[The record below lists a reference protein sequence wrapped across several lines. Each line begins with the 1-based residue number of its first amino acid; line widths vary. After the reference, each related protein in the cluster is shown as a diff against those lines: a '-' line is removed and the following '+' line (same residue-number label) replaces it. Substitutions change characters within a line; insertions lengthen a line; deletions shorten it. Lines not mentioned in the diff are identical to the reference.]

1 MREFT
6 RITLRV
12 LMCLFLL
19 VGCGYNIYY
28 MGAITEDNAYASYRH
43 NRARHKVT
51 YDDNGYNEYQQP
63 QELVEGD
70 TVEVEITNDRPVRQ
84 FYY

>member
-28 MGAITEDNAYASYRH
+28 MGDITKDNNYARYGK
-43 NRARHKVT
+43 NGNIYPIN

-63 QELVEGD
+63 QEYVDGD
-70 TVEVEITNDRPVRQ
+70 TVEVEITKDRQVRQ